1 MSPRPQAASQLRQ
14 RASCTASGAGSIALL
29 LLSVPDAAQ
38 LARWRDWL
46 AACGSGDITVHAD
59 AGAALS
65 PHG

>member
-1 MSPRPQAASQLRQ
+1 MACHAPSTPDRGTLRFIESA
-14 RASCTASGAGSIALL
+14 RAGSMALL
-29 LLSVPDAAQ
+29 LLPAPDAAQ

-59 AGAALS
+59 AGAVLI